1 MGIFDFLFKN
11 KKTSQNNET
20 EKPQRDIAPEIKEEY
35 KGSVPI
41 AETSYSVTKEEKC
54 GIFEYIDFKIAGTS
68 FYQKAIK
75 KAIQQKKENSI
86 FFDEKY
92 DGMTNKEIL
101 EETYEEPFFEYSDA
115 LFSNCSLQLEP
126 DNEYDSKAIAV
137 YIDSFMVGHV
147 PKKNFS
153 EGKKY
158 IYDQLTGGLKNN
170 QKLNFSVSL
179 RGGKYKINRDDEK
192 VDTGESDYKLD
203 GEVTIKTE
211 YN

>member
-1 MGIFDFLFKN
+1 MGIFDLLFKS
-11 KKTSQNNET
+11 KKTSQNNEA
-20 EKPQRDIAPEIKEEY
+20 EKQQENIAPEIKDEY
-35 KGSVPI
+35 KGPVPI
-41 AETSYSVTKEEKC
+41 AETSYSVTKEEKY

-75 KAIQQKKENSI
+75 KAIQQEKENDI

-101 EETYEEPFFEYSDA
+101 EETYDEPIFEYSDS

-137 YIDSFMVGHV
+137 YIDSFKVGHI

-153 EGKKY
+153 EGKEY

-170 QKLNFSVSL
+170 QKFNFSVSL
-179 RGGKYKINRDDEK
+179 RGGKYKINRDDGK
-192 VDTGESDYKLD
+192 VDNGESDYKLD
-203 GEVTIKTE
+203 GQVTIKSE

>member
-1 MGIFDFLFKN
+1 MGVFDFLFKN
-11 KKTSQNNET
+11 KETSQNNET
-20 EKPQRDIAPEIKEEY
+20 EKQQENVTPEIKEEY
-35 KGSVPI
+35 KGPI
-41 AETSYSVTKEEKC
+41 PIGETSYSVTREEKY

-68 FYQKAIK
+68 FYQKTIK
-75 KAIQQKKENSI
+75 KAVQQEKENGI

-92 DGMTNKEIL
+92 DGMTNKNIL
-101 EETYEEPFFEYSDA
+101 EETYNEPIFEYSDA

-153 EGKKY
+153 EGKEY
-158 IYDQLTGGLKNN
+158 IYDQLTGGLKDN

-203 GEVTIKTE
+203 GQVTIKIE

>member
-1 MGIFDFLFKN
+1 MGIFNFLFKT
-11 KKTSQNNET
+11 KKKSRNNE
-20 EKPQRDIAPEIKEEY
+20 PQQEIASEIKEEY
-35 KGSVPI
+35 KGPLPI
-41 AETSYSVTKEEKC
+41 AETSYSVTREEKH

-75 KAIQQKKENSI
+75 KAIQQEKENSI

-92 DGMTNKEIL
+92 EGMTNKEIL
-101 EETYEEPFFEYSDA
+101 EETYDEPIFEYGGA

-126 DNEYDSKAIAV
+126 DNEYDAKAIAV

-153 EGKKY
+153 EGKEY
-158 IYDQLTGGLKNN
+158 VYGQLTGDLKNN

-179 RGGKYKINRDDEK
+179 KGGKYKINRNDEK
-192 VDTGESDYKLD
+192 VDIGESEYRLD
-203 GEVTIKTE
+203 GQVTIKTE